1 MRREASFLIEHHV
14 MGWKLVHGVLH
25 QDVVSFIECPYSYG
39 SETKMIETKQKNLGG
54 NAEAK
59 ADASAGRGLFA

>member
-1 MRREASFLIEHHV
+1 MNHSQKAIQPA
-14 MGWKLVHGVLH
+14 GK
-25 QDVVSFIECPYSYG
+25 VVTSLYG